1 VLGVRLT
8 VSSDGT
14 DSRAASRLRS
24 GSSIRVMVAGGE
36 PLMRASLIA
45 VLGSSTGVV
54 VVGEAGTDDEA
65 IELARR
71 TTPGVVL
78 LDGGNGMHVL
88 VTARRLRA
96 HPELADSRV
105 VMLGR
110 VKREEDVLAALR
122 SGIGGL
128 VDRDA
133 PPYELVQAVR
143 TAAGGAAFVVSA
155 TTRRVLSARRTT
167 IDPEEE

>member
-1 VLGVRLT
+1 MKVA
-8 VSSDGT
+8 DG
-14 DSRAASRLRS
+14 RPV
-24 GSSIRVMVAGGE
+24 RVMVAGGE
-36 PLMRASLIA
+36 PLMRASLVA

-54 VVGEAGTDDEA
+54 VVGEAGGDDEA

-71 TTPGVVL
+71 TTPRVVL
-78 LDGGNGMHVL
+78 LDGGNGLHVL
-88 VTARRLRA
+88 VTARRLLA
-96 HPELADSRV
+96 HPELAHTRV

-143 TAAGGAAFVVSA
+143 TAANGAAFVVSA
-155 TTRRVLSARRTT
+155 TTRRVLSAARQTT
-167 IDPEEE
+167 IDPNEE

>member
-1 VLGVRLT
+1 MPMKT
-8 VSSDGT
+8 ESTDG
-14 DSRAASRLRS
+14 RPV
-24 GSSIRVMVAGGE
+24 RVMVAGGE

-54 VVGEAGTDDEA
+54 VVGETGGDDEA

-71 TTPGVVL
+71 TMPRVVL
-78 LDGGNGMHVL
+78 LDGGNGLHVL
-88 VTARRLRA
+88 VTARRLLA
-96 HPELADSRV
+96 HPELAHTRV

-143 TAAGGAAFVVSA
+143 TAADGAAFVVSA
-155 TTRRVLSARRTT
+155 TTRRVLSATRRPT